1 MGTALVADPDE
12 VLMPIISKILVPV
25 AFSARCEGAA
35 QYAEALA
42 CHFHSE
48 LTLLHVV
55 APVPTYWCPDAVVMS
70 PEVTDEA
77 VEQSKAELERFL
89 GNGLKGISVVRIVE
103 EGDPA
108 QEIVEFAHSGKF
120 DLIVMPTHGYG
131 PFRRF
136 LLGSVTAKVLHD
148 ADCPVWTGPHME
160 TAPPYPKISFRK
172 ILCALDLGP
181 YSRTVLEW
189 AWNFG
194 REYGADLDVVHAIPT
209 STVSVGGFYFD
220 PEWRTHVM
228 NEARDRIAYLQ
239 EDVKAKGE
247 ILVETGEVAHVVKG
261 AAEELHSDLVVIGR
275 THAGGIG
282 RLRAN
287 AYAIVREA
295 PCAVAAI

>member
-1 MGTALVADPDE
+1 MPNPKE
-12 VLMPIISKILVPV
+12 VPMPMFSKILLPV

-42 CHFHSE
+42 CHFHAQ
-48 LTLLHVV
+48 LVLLHVV

-77 VEQSKAELERFL
+77 IEQSKAELDRFL
-89 GNGLKGISVVRIVE
+89 GDGLKGISVTRIVA

-108 QEIVEFAHSGKF
+108 QEIVEYAHQEHF

-148 ADCPVWTGPHME
+148 ACCPVWTGPHME
-160 TAPPYPKISFRK
+160 EAPAYPKISFRK
-172 ILCALDLGP
+172 ILAAVDLGP
-181 YSRTVLEW
+181 HSLAVLEW
-189 AWNFG
+189 AAG
-194 REYGADLDVVHAIPT
+194 LAREYGADLDIVHAIPT
-209 STVSVGGFYFD
+209 STISVGGFYFD
-220 PEWRTHVM
+220 PEWRTQVV
-228 NEARDRIAYLQ
+228 NEARDRIEYFQ
-239 EDVKAKGE
+239 EESKTKGE
-247 ILVETGEVAHVVKG
+247 ILVETGEVAHVVRAA
-261 AAEELHSDLVVIGR
+261 AAELDANLVVIGR
-275 THAGGIG
+275 GHAGVLG

-287 AYAIVREA
+287 AYAIIRES

>member
-1 MGTALVADPDE
+1 MF
-12 VLMPIISKILVPV
+12 SKILAPV
-25 AFSARCEGAA
+25 AFSKRCEGAA

-48 LTLLHVV
+48 LVLLHVV

-77 VEQSKAELERFL
+77 IEQSKAELDRFL
-89 GNGLKGISVVRIVE
+89 GDGLKGINVARVVK

-108 QEIVEFAHSGKF
+108 QQIVDYAHTGNF

-148 ADCPVWTGPHME
+148 AGCPVWTGPHME
-160 TAPPYPKISFRK
+160 EAPAYPRISFRR
-172 ILCALDLGP
+172 ILCAIDLGP
-181 YSRTVLEW
+181 HSRTVLEW
-189 AWNFG
+189 AARFAG
-194 REYGADLDVVHAIPT
+194 EYGADLDIVHAIPT

-220 PEWRTHVM
+220 PEWRTHVV
-228 NEARDRIAYLQ
+228 NEAHDRINYLRQ
-239 EDVKAKGE
+239 GLAIKGE
-247 ILVETGEVAHVVKG
+247 VLVETGEVAHSVR
-261 AAEELHSDLVVIGR
+261 AAADESHADLVVIGR
-275 THAGGIG
+275 SQAGVLG

-287 AYAIVREA
+287 AYAIIREA
-295 PCAVAAI
+295 PCPVAAI

>member
-1 MGTALVADPDE
+1 MFT
-12 VLMPIISKILVPV
+12 KILAPV

-42 CHFHSE
+42 CNFHSE
-48 LTLLHVV
+48 LVLFHVV

-70 PEVTDEA
+70 PDVTDEA
-77 VEQSKAELERFL
+77 IEQSKVELDRFL
-89 GNGLKGISVVRIVE
+89 GDAFKGINVARVVE

-108 QEIVEFAHSGKF
+108 QRIVEFAHSRNF

-148 ADCPVWTGPHME
+148 ASCPVWTGPHME
-160 TAPPYPKISFRK
+160 QAPAYPRISFSRV
-172 ILCALDLGP
+172 LCAIDLGP
-181 YSRTVLEW
+181 HSRTVLEW
-189 AWNFG
+189 AARFAH
-194 REYGADLDVVHAIPT
+194 EYGADLDIVHAIPT

-220 PEWRTHVM
+220 PEWRTHVV
-228 NEARDRIAYLQ
+228 NEAQDRISYLK
-239 EDVKAKGE
+239 EGLGIKGSV
-247 ILVETGEVAHVVKG
+247 LVETGEVAHTVRA
-261 AAEELHSDLVVIGR
+261 AAEESQANLVVIGR
-275 THAGGIG
+275 GHAGVLG

-287 AYAIVREA
+287 AYAIIRES